1 MKNGQGDSLCMQRGV
16 ALFFHSIEMETEQ
29 RWKFL
34 ERRMGTVPVGSITRI
49 FFSLTSNNIAKFLE
63 GMEFGFHH
71 RNLILD

>member
-34 ERRMGTVPVGSITRI
+34 ERRMGTVPGRKHYSD
-49 FFSLTSNNIAKFLE
+49 FLFSHFKQ
-63 GMEFGFHH
+63 H
-71 RNLILD
+71 RKILRRDGVWIPS